1 MTVILADAKF
11 GWNRHIWDATADEVR
26 GGLQLQYAATL
37 QFTIASFLIKMS
49 LLVFYHRL
57 VTETTHKF
65 MKIILLVLGI
75 LLAVGTIAML
85 VQMALIC
92 R

>member
-11 GWNRHIWDATADEVR
+11 GWNRHIWDATAAEVR
-26 GGLQLQYAATL
+26 GGLQMQYAATF
-37 QFTIASFLIKMS
+37 QFNIASFLIKMS

-57 VTETTHKF
+57 VTETTHKL
-65 MKIILLVLGI
+65 MKITLIVLGI
-75 LLAVGTIAML
+75 LLTVGAIAML
-85 VQMALIC
+85 VQLALIC